1 MTLITFSLNFIH
13 KRLPMDDPSAP
24 SSSDHF
30 LTQPTSA
37 ESAITDSKPSL
48 ANSTDGFVKKLS
60 ISPSI
65 HVPKDSPLTDIATS
79 PPAFDLTLDGG
90 VERDAFRTKSNGH
103 MKDNYESSE
112 LSDLGDDDSEAETDK
127 MDFLDDDHTNDD
139 KVSDLQ
145 ALSTLTE
152 LARLKEVDS
161 DDSDMD
167 INKSSTE
174 FQTPLHGESGDEE
187 IVPYTDTI
195 LPDNLDDIE
204 EGAVPQLDGKL
215 EDERSESALSTNPKE
230 NKEAEEE
237 IEKDINEIKNE
248 VAGSTD
254 ALTSTSDIPKVVKRI
269 LEDEDDEIEKER
281 IEKKAKL
288 DEDDEPHVEEGDN
301 EKVEEVEKV
310 PGVEEELPEVEDNEG
325 QEDVEKEKEDEVDK
339 EEADE
344 EEADEEE
351 ADEVEDVEKPI
362 AINSPNSSVKV
373 EEDLADEEEIEED
386 DEDHELEDDVDL
398 DEQRK
403 LAIKELISIESSFAQ
418 LRDKLYQDKLSLLE
432 HELQLCLEGS
442 HPELSKIYF
451 KINEYYQDNLKLSNA
466 TLNYNLKCINTETIA
481 TRTSI
486 HQDFLKQL
494 MDSKNDMITETTSL
508 WYKINKERNQMDQL
522 APDYNFTAIPL
533 VPTIAPPLEEPQ
545 APEQIPLS
553 KKAIKQNTL
562 VELVQHRN
570 NYNHQLGVLN
580 GLLEFHG
587 FPSAVSLGLIDES
600 SESPTQEL
608 LLRKASEE
616 EVCEDFKAMGI
627 PI

>member
-1 MTLITFSLNFIH
+1 
-13 KRLPMDDPSAP
+13 MDDPSAP

-37 ESAITDSKPSL
+37 ESAITDTKPSL
-48 ANSTDGFVKKLS
+48 ASSTDGFVKKLS
-60 ISPSI
+60 ISPSN

-79 PPAFDLTLDGG
+79 PPIFDLTLDGG
-90 VERDAFRTKSNGH
+90 VERDTFRNKSNGH

-139 KVSDLQ
+139 KVSDLH

-187 IVPYTDTI
+187 IAPYTETI

-204 EGAVPQLDGKL
+204 DEVLPQLDGKF
-215 EDERSESALSTNPKE
+215 EDGKSDSALAINPKE

-254 ALTSTSDIPKVVKRI
+254 APKSSPNVPIVVKRI
-269 LEDEDDEIEKER
+269 LEDEDDEIETKR
-281 IEKKAKL
+281 MEKKAKVEEV
-288 DEDDEPHVEEGDN
+288 DESQVEEGDN
-301 EKVEEVEKV
+301 EKVEEVEQEPELK
-310 PGVEEELPEVEDNEG
+310 EDLPEVEEKED
-325 QEDVEKEKEDEVDK
+325 QEEEEKEEKEDEADK

-344 EEADEEE
+344 EEADEME
-351 ADEVEDVEKPI
+351 DEEKPI
-362 AINSPNSSVKV
+362 EVDSPNSSAKV
-373 EEDLADEEEIEED
+373 EEELADEEEVEED

-494 MDSKNDMITETTSL
+494 MDSKNDMITDTTSL

-522 APDYNFTAIPL
+522 APDFNFTAIPL
-533 VPTIAPPLEEPQ
+533 VPTIAPSLEESQ
-545 APEQIPLS
+545 TPEQMPLS

-587 FPSAVSLGLIDES
+587 FPSAVSLGLIDEN